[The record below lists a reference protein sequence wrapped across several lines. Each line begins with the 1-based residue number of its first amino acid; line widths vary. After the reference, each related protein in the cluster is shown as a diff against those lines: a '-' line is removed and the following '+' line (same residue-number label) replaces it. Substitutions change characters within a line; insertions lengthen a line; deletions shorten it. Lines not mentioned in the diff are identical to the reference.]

1 MKKSKDKTNVFEE
14 TVQQIVEAIGGVENI
29 EQAFHCA
36 TRFRIVAKDEDK
48 VDKTKLDIINQS
60 KGWSKEGKQW
70 QIIFGAGLVNKVYD
84 KYALIYLKQELDHDN
99 PTKKEKLKWDPN
111 YAIKTN
117 IFLFLRS
124 GIRNFAD
131 IFIPLIPIF
140 IVGGLSLAI
149 NSFIGIP
156 GIGKIQNGDNLVW
169 MNKAAEIFSKLFDTV
184 GGAILGSLP
193 VFVGFTAAKKWGANP
208 FLGAAMGLILVAPGL
223 VNSYNLGS
231 KPVEFYSI
239 FEGHDNDDSIN
250 WIPVLWAGSP
260 RVFDIKYPIFG
271 IPLMGYQAQII
282 PTLMV
287 ILVMTYI
294 EKGMKKISHEAIAII
309 SVPLISIIGTT
320 ILAFVIIGPLGYVIS
335 FTIAEALKGV
345 FIYTNFPGFGLG
357 GAILG
362 AIYAP
367 IVVTGLH
374 QGFLPIETQ
383 LIANYGQTWITPIA
397 TVSNVSQAFACL
409 GAMIYIKNKQKKS
422 VAASGALSANLGI
435 TEPAMFGIN
444 INISHFFVAGIIGS
458 AVGGYWLGMTQ
469 TTANSVGSASWI
481 GLIQFDVARGGAN
494 LTKWYDSVADA
505 TPWGKYMDGFG
516 LPPIA
521 NVAIAMTFASL
532 VSFSMAN
539 VLSWTKMG
547 RQNLQAVNGDQNMP
561 QFLLNLQAKAKL
573 KQKPNLKGKV
583 VCAPI
588 NGKVIL
594 DPENPNQFKISTDEL
609 NYSVLAPF
617 AGIITTISENGQ
629 QITISNK
636 KQNHLQMQLGLL
648 NENQINQDSTQNLRK
663 IQHLKFHKFVLSKTY
678 QKSFIPIVQI
688 NNDSLSDSNQAI
700 KEIKITIDSESLKNN
715 QELVC
720 VATDGQTIQKGQPV
734 YKIIDKD

>member
-1 MKKSKDKTNVFEE
+1 MKKDKNKSSVFEH
-14 TVQQIVEAIGGVENI
+14 TVEQIVDAIGGPENI

-36 TRFRIVAKDEDK
+36 TRFRIVAKDETK
-48 VDKTKLDIINQS
+48 VDKAKLETIDQA

-70 QIIFGAGLVNKVYD
+70 QIIFGAGLVDKVFD
-84 KYALIYLKQELDHDN
+84 KYALIYLSKELN
-99 PTKKEKLKWDPN
+99 QTSQTKKEKLKWEPN

-117 IFLFLRS
+117 LFLFIRT

-140 IVGGLSLAI
+140 IVGGLSLAL
-149 NSFIGIP
+149 NSFINIP
-156 GIGKIQNGDNLVW
+156 GIGKTQVADNLVW

-239 FEGHDNDDSIN
+239 FDGHANDDSIN

-260 RVFDIKYPIFG
+260 RVFDIQYPIFG

-287 ILVMTYI
+287 ILVMSYI
-294 EKGMKKISHEAIAII
+294 EKGMKRISHEAIAII
-309 SVPLISIIGTT
+309 SVPLVSIIATT

-335 FTIAEALKGV
+335 FAIAEALKGV

-481 GLIQFDVARGGAN
+481 GLIQFDVARGGEN
-494 LTKWYDSVADA
+494 LTKWYDSVAAA

-516 LPPIA
+516 LAPIA

-547 RQNLQAVNGDQNMP
+547 RENLQAVNGDQNMP

-573 KQKPNLKGKV
+573 KQKANPKGKV
-583 VCAPI
+583 IYAPI
-588 NGKVIL
+588 DGKISL
-594 DPENPNQFKISTDEL
+594 DPAHPNQFKITTEQM
-609 NYSVLAPF
+609 NYAIMPAF
-617 AGIITTISENGQ
+617 AGIITTISANGQ
-629 QITISNK
+629 EITISNK
-636 KQNHLQMQLGLL
+636 KQNHLKMQLGLNDISQ
-648 NENQINQDSTQNLRK
+648 NEVQNLRQLK
-663 IQHLKFHKFVLSKTY
+663 HLKFHKFVLSRTY
-678 QKSFIPIVQI
+678 QKSFIPVVKV
-688 NNDSLSDSNQAI
+688 NNNLLSDLSQAI
-700 KEIKITIDSESLKNN
+700 KEITISIDLDSIKAN
-715 QELVC
+715 QELVLI
-720 VATDGQTIQKGQPV
+720 ATDGQELKKGQPV
-734 YKIIDKD
+734 YKIIDKN